1 MKIKRYAGRLA
12 AAVAL
17 GLAVS
22 AAWGLYA
29 APAQAKSLWLDE
41 GEGYE
46 AHNIFVDRKARH
58 VGDIVTIV
66 ITENTTTSQS
76 KSTSNSK
83 SGNTNLQAGVGI
95 FDFLKAASAG
105 GSDSF
110 EAEGSASNTA
120 RYSGN
125 VTVTVTEVQ
134 PNGNMVL
141 EGTQSIW
148 QNRDEHKIT
157 FRGVCRQD
165 DVTAN
170 NTIPSTK
177 IADATVRFDGKG
189 PLNAKQR
196 QGILTQI
203 FNFLF

>member
-1 MKIKRYAGRLA
+1 MISKFLHKCGVCALA
-12 AAVAL
+12 
-17 GLAVS
+17 LAVFGAGFLS
-22 AAWGLYA
+22 LEGRAG
-29 APAQAKSLWLDE
+29 AQSLWSDD
-41 GEGYE
+41 GAFNRGVF
-46 AHNIFVDRKARH
+46 ADRKAYR

-66 ITENTTTSQS
+66 ITETTTLSTA
-76 KSTSNSK
+76 KNTSNSK
-83 SGNTNLQAGVGI
+83 SGSTSLEAGIGI
-95 FDFLKAASAG
+95 FRFLKAASAS
-105 GSDSF
+105 GSDAFS
-110 EAEGSASNTA
+110 AKGSATATNTA
-120 RYSGN
+120 LGN
-125 VTVTVTEVQ
+125 VTVTVTEVL

-148 QNRDEHKIT
+148 QNKDEHKIT
-157 FRGVCRQD
+157 FRGICRQD